1 MIRRRIDRLPVIE
14 KVRKGP
20 PTLKGILTSNH
31 VLEYMLPLLQ
41 KNTRHNRGL
50 NSRWAGNCSS
60 LCSSTGNTRW
70 YKLELINCLYL
81 PHIFLVRKRTCL
93 VWYSIETGG
102 GKRRMMLLIS
112 HGLLRLFSN

>member
-41 KNTRHNRGL
+41 KNTCHNRGL